1 MKSLGSADELPEVSP
16 QFRPSDYEKPVSN
29 LLQTIIEKISS
40 GGEVKERKYI
50 KGKFL
55 GKGGFAK
62 CYELTDCETREK
74 FAVKVVVKASLTK
87 SRAK

>member
-1 MKSLGSADELPEVSP
+1 MKSLGSGEELPEVSSEFLDSQP
-16 QFRPSDYEKPVSN
+16 LIAQSDPFK
-29 LLQTIIEKISS
+29 TIIEKIQSD
-40 GGEVKERKYI
+40 GEVIEKKYI